1 MSQFV
6 SELREKLE
14 FLADPEIAV
23 PQAKYMKNK
32 FDFLGIKSPERK
44 AVFKAVLKEQGMP
57 KKVWEVA
64 KSLWEQNEREFQYCA
79 IELLAKYAIKK
90 MQESDI
96 EEIET
101 FITTKSWWDSVDGF
115 SSIVGNYFLQYPE
128 HKKAITDKWLK
139 SENIWLIRMAIIFQL
154 SYKSKTDTALLYSNI
169 LEVAH
174 HKDFFVRKAI
184 GWALRQYAKTNPL
197 EVETFVA
204 EHENILSNLS
214 KKEALKRR

>member
-1 MSQFV
+1 MSKFI

-32 FDFLGIKSPERK
+32 FQFLGIKSPERK
-44 AVFKAVLKEQGMP
+44 AVFKEVLKEQGMP
-57 KKVWEVA
+57 KRVWEVVN
-64 KSLWEQNEREFQYCA
+64 SLWEQEEREFQYCA
-79 IELLAKYAIKK
+79 IELLSKYAKKK

-96 EEIET
+96 EKMET
-101 FITTKSWWDSVDGF
+101 LITTKSWWDSVDGF

-128 HKKAITDKWLK
+128 YKKDITSKWLK

-154 SYKSKTDTALLYSNI
+154 SYKSKTDTELLYSNI

-174 HKDFFVRKAI
+174 HKDFFVRKGI
-184 GWALRQYAKTNPL
+184 GWALRQYAKTNPM
-197 EVETFVA
+197 EVDAFVV
-204 EHENILSNLS
+204 EHDNVLSNLS